1 MSEDFEFYEKE
12 FIDYLKNVRKC
23 NERSIFGY
31 VERVKR
37 FFKLY
42 HTLNEETAN
51 EYYEWLTDGKKAQ
64 TVNSY
69 TLSLNVYIHFL
80 ENKFNTNLNH
90 LLGKPI
96 TIKKVQFLEDIFSLE
111 DYLFFMNKAKAR
123 NKDKLYIISKIM
135 ATTGMRI
142 HETLNIRREHIEMG
156 FIDFTGKGG
165 KERRCFFTPNTQKEV
180 LEILDKHN
188 VVDKR
193 TYVISQH
200 WDGKQITWKDLRS
213 IQRTMS
219 NFAENECEFKK
230 GLFHPHA
237 FRHFFAKNFI
247 KKYQNIALLAD
258 LLGHSN
264 IDTTRIYLKYTA
276 REQQEIVNE
285 VVTW

>member
-1 MSEDFEFYEKE
+1 MEDFEYFENE
-12 FIDYLKNVRKC
+12 FIDYLKDIRKC
-23 NERSIFGY
+23 NERTIHGY
-31 VERVKR
+31 VQVVRS
-37 FFKLY
+37 FFKNY
-42 HTLNEETAN
+42 HTLNEETIN
-51 EYYEWLTDGKKAQ
+51 EFFEWINDNKKAQ
-64 TVNSY
+64 TINSY
-69 TLSLNVYIHFL
+69 TLSMNVYIHFL
-80 ENKFNTNLNH
+80 ENKYSIKLDD
-90 LLGKPI
+90 LLGK
-96 TIKKVQFLEDIFSLE
+96 TTVVKKVSFLEDIFTLE
-111 DYLFFMNKAKAR
+111 DYLFFMNKAKLR

-142 HETLNIRREHIEMG
+142 HETLKIRREHIEIG

-165 KERRCFFTPNTQKEV
+165 KQRRCYFTPNTQKEI
-180 LEILDKHN
+180 LDILDKHDLKN
-188 VVDKR
+188 KTD
-193 TYVISQH
+193 YVISSS
-200 WDGKQITWKDLRS
+200 WSGKQLDWKQLRP
-213 IQRTMS
+213 IQRTMT

-276 REQQEIVNE
+276 KEQQEIVNQ

>member
-1 MSEDFEFYEKE
+1 MEDFEYFENE
-12 FIDYLKNVRKC
+12 FIDYLKDIRKC
-23 NERSIFGY
+23 NERTIHGY
-31 VERVKR
+31 VQVVRS
-37 FFKLY
+37 FFKNY
-42 HTLNEETAN
+42 HTLNEETIN
-51 EYYEWLTDGKKAQ
+51 EFFEWINDNKKSQ
-64 TVNSY
+64 TINSY
-69 TLSLNVYIHFL
+69 TLSMNVYIHFL
-80 ENKFNTNLNH
+80 ENKYSIKLDD
-90 LLGKPI
+90 LLGK
-96 TIKKVQFLEDIFSLE
+96 TTVVKKVSFLEDIFTLE
-111 DYLFFMNKAKAR
+111 DYLFFMNKAKLR

-142 HETLNIRREHIEMG
+142 HETLKIRREHIEIG

-165 KERRCFFTPNTQKEV
+165 KQRRCYFTPNTQKEI
-180 LEILDKHN
+180 LDILDKHDLKN
-188 VVDKR
+188 KTD
-193 TYVISQH
+193 YVISSS
-200 WDGKQITWKDLRS
+200 WSGKQLDWKQLRP
-213 IQRTMS
+213 IQRTMT

-276 REQQEIVNE
+276 KEQQEIVNQ

>member
-1 MSEDFEFYEKE
+1 MEDFEYFENE
-12 FIDYLKNVRKC
+12 FIDYLKDIRKC
-23 NERSIFGY
+23 NERTIHGY
-31 VERVKR
+31 VQVVRS
-37 FFKLY
+37 FFKNY
-42 HTLNEETAN
+42 HTLNEETIN
-51 EYYEWLTDGKKAQ
+51 EFFEWINDNKKAQ
-64 TVNSY
+64 TINSY
-69 TLSLNVYIHFL
+69 TLSMNVYIHFL
-80 ENKFNTNLNH
+80 ENKYSIKLDD
-90 LLGKPI
+90 LLGK
-96 TIKKVQFLEDIFSLE
+96 TTVVKKVSFLEDIFTLE
-111 DYLFFMNKAKAR
+111 DYLFFMNKAKLR

-142 HETLNIRREHIEMG
+142 HETLKIRREHIEIG

-165 KERRCFFTPNTQKEV
+165 KQRRCYFTPNTQKEI
-180 LEILDKHN
+180 LDILDKHDLKN
-188 VVDKR
+188 KTD
-193 TYVISQH
+193 YVISSS
-200 WDGKQITWKDLRS
+200 WSGKQLDWKQLRP

-264 IDTTRIYLKYTA
+264 IETTRIYLKYTA
-276 REQQEIVNE
+276 KEQQEIVNQ

>member
-1 MSEDFEFYEKE
+1 MEDFEYFENE
-12 FIDYLKNVRKC
+12 FIDYLENVRKC
-23 NERSIFGY
+23 NERSIHSHIQT
-31 VERVKR
+31 VKS
-37 FFKLY
+37 FFKTY
-42 HTLNEETAN
+42 HTLNEETIN
-51 EYYEWLTDGKKAQ
+51 EFFEWINDNKKTQ

-69 TLSLNVYIHFL
+69 TLSINVYIHFL
-80 ENKFNTNLNH
+80 EQKYKIQLED
-90 LLGKPI
+90 LLGKTT
-96 TIKKVQFLEDIFSLE
+96 TIKKVSFLEDIFTLE
-111 DYLFFMNKAKAR
+111 DYLFFMNKLKAR

-142 HETLNIRREHIEMG
+142 HETLKIRREHIEIG

-165 KERRCFFTPNTQKEV
+165 KQRRCYFTPNTQKEV
-180 LEILDKHN
+180 LGILDKHELKN
-188 VVDKR
+188 NTDYVVC
-193 TYVISQH
+193 SF
-200 WDGKQITWKDLRS
+200 WNGKQLNWKQIS
-213 IQRTMS
+213 PIQHSMR

-264 IDTTRIYLKYTA
+264 IETTRIYLKYTA
-276 REQQEIVNE
+276 KEQQEIVNQ